1 MTESFFA
8 RELPGETPLGRQ
20 TAERLCKAAASLRL
34 LKPWSWMSEDQLVL
48 VRDDG
53 GQVHSASVMGA
64 VGEFEAVAVYVG
76 AAGQRFFEKAHG
88 APDLDLF
95 LGEQHGIRVEFASR
109 AELDPSDRELLRQ
122 LAPEMMKG
130 RGKVPIFRTV
140 RPGYL
145 AWYPTEEEGS
155 LLARGLEAVALIAGH
170 RERVTWDGGRY
181 PLVDWKD
188 GDMVLST
195 GVPTRAAEVL
205 PMPDLDQ
212 TRVKRAKS
220 LPADGGMLIVDHFY
234 APTGIGKKNSRKA
247 AFRAAV
253 ALDGGSGIALA
264 PVVAPPEEST
274 ANLLAEVTLKGI
286 ETTKG
291 RPEIVIVRSH
301 DFESMLKPLARGLG
315 FKLQV
320 IAEIPPLEEFK
331 ALMLEHMTRG

>member
-1 MTESFFA
+1 VTESFFA
-8 RELPGETPLGRQ
+8 RELPGETPLGHQ
-20 TAERLCKAAASLRL
+20 TAERLCKAAASLRQ

-48 VRDDG
+48 VHDEG
-53 GQVHSASVMGA
+53 GRVHSVSVMGA
-64 VGEFEAVAVYVG
+64 VGEFEAVIVYVG
-76 AAGQRFFEKAHG
+76 AAGQRFFEKAHE
-88 APDLDLF
+88 APNLDLF
-95 LGEQHGIRVEFASR
+95 LGEQHGMRVEFASR
-109 AELDPSDRELLRQ
+109 AELEPPDRELLRQ

-155 LLARGLEAVALIAGH
+155 LLARGLEAVALVAGR
-170 RERVTWDGGRY
+170 REKVTWDGSRY

-195 GVPTRAAEVL
+195 GIPARAAQVL

-212 TRVKRAKS
+212 TRVKRGKS
-220 LPADGGMLIVDHFY
+220 LPAGGGMLIVDHFY

-253 ALDGGSGIALA
+253 ALDGGSGMALA
-264 PVVAPPEEST
+264 PVVAPPEALT
-274 ANLLAEVTLKGI
+274 ANLLAEVILKGI
-286 ETTKG
+286 ETTKA
-291 RPEIVIVRSH
+291 RPEIVVVRSN

-315 FKLQV
+315 FKLRV
-320 IAEIPPLEEFK
+320 IADIPPLEEFK
-331 ALMLEHMTRG
+331 ALMLEHMTRS